1 MPFSPKKIKVAKF
14 NIGDQIIHCK
24 QGYRGIIIDIDP
36 LFQASGR
43 YNPQA
48 YKYSFTTRNPWYRI
62 LVDNSSQTTYVEE
75 PLLNKD
81 RNPDKISNPQIGY
94 YLVLQNGHYRRNHP
108 SH

>member
-1 MPFSPKKIKVAKF
+1 MPFTAKTIKVAKF
-14 NIGDQIIHCK
+14 NIGDQVVHQH

-48 YKYSFTTRNPWYRI
+48 YKYPFTTRNPWYRI

-75 PLLNKD
+75 PLLTKD
-81 RNPDKISNPQIGY
+81 ANPEKISNPQISH
-94 YLVLQNGHYRRNHP
+94 YLVHHNGRYWGNHA